1 MLQALLENPQLRA
14 ALQAGGLLL
23 GRVLPLVVFTP
34 MLGGQVLPARLRI
47 GISLLLVLVLLPA
60 VAPVAP
66 VDLTSV
72 QFAGLAFKEALVG
85 LTLATMI
92 LLMYHAFT
100 TFGAIVDV
108 ARGSTLANIYDP
120 TTQQQQPVLG
130 SLFLQAAIVLFLTL
144 GGHRVVIEALGKSL
158 DVIPL
163 FDAAPPGMGGI
174 PLFLAMLTELLVVAI
189 RLAFPVILVILLL
202 DVVLGLLNKVAPQV
216 QVYFLGLTIK
226 TSLGLA
232 AVLLGLLMTID
243 LMRVHFVTVL
253 ERILSLGA

>member
-1 MLQALLENPQLRA
+1 MLQLLLENPQLRA
-14 ALQAGGLLL
+14 AAQAGGLLI
-23 GRVLPLVVFTP
+23 GRVMPLVVFTP
-34 MLGGQVLPARLRI
+34 MLGGPVLPARLRV
-47 GISLLLVLVLLPA
+47 GISLLLVMVLLPA
-60 VAPVAP
+60 VAPATP
-66 VDLTSV
+66 VELTTAE
-72 QFAGLAFKEALVG
+72 FAGLAFKEALVG

-108 ARGSTLANIYDP
+108 TRGATLANVYDP
-120 TTQQQQPVLG
+120 ATQQQQPVLG
-130 SLFLQAAIVLFLTL
+130 TLFLQTAIVLFLTL
-144 GGHRVVIEALGKSL
+144 GGHRVVIEALGQSL
-158 DVIPL
+158 QTIPL
-163 FDAAPPGMGGI
+163 FDAAPPGLSAT

-189 RLAFPVILVILLL
+189 RLAFPVILILLLL

-232 AVLLGLLMTID
+232 AVLLGLLLTVD

-253 ERILSLGA
+253 ERLMTVGT